1 MQNTLNLRLAWLPLQ
16 RLHAS
21 VASTSFELV
30 CALQKLMMVIRSA
43 DEAEED
49 AVQHLAAIVE
59 SSDDAI
65 ISKDLHGC
73 VRTWN
78 KSATRIFGYEQHE
91 IIGRPISTL
100 IPNDRHDEEPAIL
113 ERIRR
118 GERVDHYETI
128 RLRKD
133 GSPIDISLTVS
144 PIRNKQG
151 EIIGA
156 SKVARDITERKKS
169 EKQRELLMAE
179 LTHRIKNTLATVLSI
194 ERLSFSKQQEASANR
209 AFRARIEALA
219 HAHGRLAESSW
230 LNVPLRHLLEDA
242 LAPYASGETSNATLS
257 GPKLNLSA
265 RCAMTLAL
273 AVHELATNAAKHGA
287 LSSPQG
293 TVTVTWHE
301 KEDALELQWRELGGP
316 AVSPPRRRGFGRLLL
331 EQALQQ
337 ELCCTV
343 TMDFCPEGL
352 RCTILIPRQEYETGS
367 D

>member
-1 MQNTLNLRLAWLPLQ
+1 MQYTPNLRLAWLPL
-16 RLHAS
+16 RRVHAS
-21 VASTSFELV
+21 VASASFELV
-30 CALQKLMMVIRSA
+30 CALQKLMMVIPA
-43 DEAEED
+43 GEEAEED
-49 AVQHLAAIVE
+49 AAQHLAAIVE

-65 ISKDLHGC
+65 ISKDLHGR
-73 VRTWN
+73 VKTWN
-78 KSATRIFGYEQHE
+78 RGATRLFGYERHE
-91 IIGRPISTL
+91 IIGRPITTL
-100 IPNDRHDEEPAIL
+100 IPRERHDEEPAIL

-118 GERVDHYETI
+118 GERVDHYETV

-133 GSPIDISLTVS
+133 GSLIDISITVS

-151 EIIGA
+151 KIIGA
-156 SKVARDITERKKS
+156 SKVARDITERKKLES
-169 EKQRELLMAE
+169 QRELLMAE

-194 ERLSFSKQQEASANR
+194 ERLSFAGQQETSANR

-230 LNVPLRHLLEDA
+230 LNVPLQHLLEDA
-242 LAPYASGETSNATLS
+242 LAPYANRETSNATLS
-257 GPKLNLSA
+257 GPPVNLSA
-265 RCAMTLAL
+265 RCGLILAL

-293 TVTVTWHE
+293 RVTVTWHE

-316 AVSPPRRRGFGRLLL
+316 AVSPPKRRGFGRLLL

-337 ELCCTV
+337 ELRCTV

-352 RCTILIPRQEYETGS
+352 RCTVLIPSQEYKTDS